1 MSSTAI
7 DTHTAAM
14 VVFDQV
20 DLGAA
25 AEAAEL
31 ERKVTAAVA
40 LWPLLPPFDPND
52 PYNERALSVTWLVD
66 LARTSRRSYFL
77 AVADWLVWCQASN
90 VAPLKAK
97 VTDTTKWKSQMT
109 AQKRGKGNTIE
120 LVAPSANTVNK
131 RLSALSSWYGWLQDN
146 DLEVL
151 NPASRTKRP
160 KRPKRSRYPA
170 LSADELARFL
180 AWLVDRAERLGTEE
194 AWRDAA
200 MFTLMF
206 NTGLRIS
213 AVIGAQFGDIG
224 FESDGQDSYLVLHY
238 TKKGGET
245 DWVPLTEAVLA
256 VLHRYWQVRGER
268 IGMAA
273 EDLTG
278 FLFVTTP
285 HPKRP
290 ELVGGKQC
298 TQNRT
303 FDHLRVLARQFGL
316 TAADTMTLHSTRRT
330 AGTLALASG
339 APLDRVQDLLGHADP
354 RTTRDGYDANRHRLS
369 TSPVHTI
376 AHALAE
382 ASQRLRQAVDENAPD
397 PEPT

>member
-1 MSSTAI
+1 
-7 DTHTAAM
+7 
-14 VVFDQV
+14 
-20 DLGAA
+20 
-25 AEAAEL
+25 
-31 ERKVTAAVA
+31 
-40 LWPLLPPFDPND
+40 
-52 PYNERALSVTWLVD
+52 
-66 LARTSRRSYFL
+66 
-77 AVADWLVWCQASN
+77 
-90 VAPLKAK
+90 
-97 VTDTTKWKSQMT
+97 
-109 AQKRGKGNTIE
+109 
-120 LVAPSANTVNK
+120 
-131 RLSALSSWYGWLQDN
+131 
-146 DLEVL
+146 
-151 NPASRTKRP
+151 
-160 KRPKRSRYPA
+160 
-170 LSADELARFL
+170 
-180 AWLVDRAERLGTEE
+180 
-194 AWRDAA
+194 

-206 NTGLRIS
+206 NTGLRIA
-213 AVIGAQFGDIG
+213 AVTGAQFGDMG

-268 IGMAA
+268 GGVAA

-278 FLFVTTP
+278 FLFVTTS

-290 ELVGGKQC
+290 DLVGGKQC

-339 APLDRVQDLLGHADP
+339 ASLEQVQDLLGHADP
-354 RTTRDGYDANRHRLS
+354 RTTRDGYDANRHRLA

-382 ASQRLRQAVDENAPD
+382 ANQRLRRAVDENAPD
-397 PEPT
+397 PDPA